1 MFCPLPLDFIVR
13 GFYIV
18 FIDKAALTITL
29 RPHQERIIDR
39 LQNYNKGQVIVPT
52 GGGKTLTM
60 IMDAKSSMDRCN
72 SGVTTVVVAPRILL
86 AEQLCSEFM
95 EVIDPNNSDPYLHVM
110 HVHSGETHYVSTTK
124 ADKIHLYAN
133 CARTMGENVIIF
145 TSYNSLQRIVDA
157 DIEVNTIYFDE
168 AHNSVKRNFFPATEY
183 FAENADRCYFY
194 TATPKHSLTP
204 KKPGMNW
211 SVYGQV
217 LANIP
222 APELVEGGYILPPK
236 VVVKQLPLIK
246 GRKVMYADDCDN
258 LLETLDNCKSVNVV
272 DGLVDGSSNLSKV
285 LICARTTKQIVNLL
299 THSDFC
305 SELYQ
310 RGYSWMTITSK
321 TGAII
326 DGKKVDREK
335 FFETLNTWGKDPEK
349 KFVVIHHS
357 ILSEGINVSGLEAV
371 IFMRNMDYIGISQSI
386 GRVIRL
392 GSTEK
397 TFGLVCIPTY
407 DTVGISTARK
417 VQAVVDVVFNQG
429 QPAISEIRR

>member
-1 MFCPLPLDFIVR
+1 M
-13 GFYIV
+13 
-18 FIDKAALTITL
+18 TITL

-39 LQNYNKGQVIVPT
+39 LKKYDKGSIIVPT

-60 IMDAKSSMDRCN
+60 IVDTKRRHDSIN
-72 SGVTTVVVAPRILL
+72 NGTTTVVVSPRILL

-95 EVIDPNNSDPYLHVM
+95 EVIDPNNSDPYLHVI
-110 HVHSGETHYVSTTK
+110 HVHSGETHFASTTK
-124 ADKIHLYAN
+124 AEKIHLYAN
-133 CARTMGENVIIF
+133 CARSVGENVIIF
-145 TSYNSLQRIVDA
+145 TTYNSLHRVMEA

-168 AHNSVKRNFFPATEY
+168 AHNSVKRNFFPATEH
-183 FAENADRCYFY
+183 FSEVSERSYFY
-194 TATPKHSLTP
+194 TATPKHSLTV

-211 SVYGQV
+211 GHVYGQV
-217 LANIP
+217 LVNVP

-236 VVVKQLPLIK
+236 VVVKQLPLVK
-246 GRKVMYADDCDN
+246 GRKVMYAEDSDN
-258 LLETLDNCKSVNVV
+258 LLETIDDNNIDKT
-272 DGLVDGSSNLSKV
+272 
-285 LICARTTKQIVNLL
+285 LICARTTKQIVGLISQ
-299 THSDFC
+299 SDFC
-305 SELYQ
+305 MQLAD

-326 DGKKVDREK
+326 DGQKVNREE
-335 FFETLNTWGKDPEK
+335 FFNTLNTWGKDPEK

-407 DTVGISTARK
+407 DTVGISTAKK

-429 QPAISEIRR
+429 LPAVSEIRR

>member
-1 MFCPLPLDFIVR
+1 M
-13 GFYIV
+13 
-18 FIDKAALTITL
+18 ITL

-110 HVHSGETHYVSTTK
+110 HVHSGETHHVSTTK

-145 TSYNSLQRIVDA
+145 TTYNSLHRIMEA
-157 DIEVNTIYFDE
+157 DIEVNNIYFDE
-168 AHNSVKRNFFPATEY
+168 AHNSVKKNFFPATEY

-194 TATPKHSLTP
+194 TATPKHSLTV

-211 SVYGQV
+211 GFVYGQV

-246 GRKVMYADDCDN
+246 GRKVMYAEDADN
-258 LLETLDNCKSVNVV
+258 LLETIDDNNI
-272 DGLVDGSSNLSKV
+272 SKT
-285 LICARTTKQIVNLL
+285 LICARTTKQIVGLL
-299 THSDFC
+299 SQSDFC
-305 SELYQ
+305 TELYQ

-392 GSTEK
+392 GGSEK

-407 DTVGISTARK
+407 DSVGISTARK

>member
-1 MFCPLPLDFIVR
+1 MWHRESPR
-13 GFYIV
+13 GLSVLYT
-18 FIDKAALTITL
+18 IDINRTHMITL
-29 RPHQERIIDR
+29 RPHQQRITDR
-39 LQNYNKGQVIVPT
+39 MLAYKKGQIIVPT

-72 SGVTTVVVAPRILL
+72 TGVTTVVVAPRILL

-145 TSYNSLQRIVDA
+145 TTYNSLHRIMEA
-157 DIEVNTIYFDE
+157 DIEVNNIYFDE
-168 AHNSVKRNFFPATEY
+168 AHNSVKKNFFPATEF

-194 TATPKHSLTP
+194 TATPKHSLTV

-211 SVYGQV
+211 GFVYGQV

-236 VVVKQLPLIK
+236 VVVKQLPMIK
-246 GRKVMYADDCDN
+246 GRKVMYAEDADN
-258 LLETLDNCKSVNVV
+258 LLETIDDNNI
-272 DGLVDGSSNLSKV
+272 SKT
-285 LICARTTKQIVNLL
+285 LICARTTKQIVGLL
-299 THSDFC
+299 SQSDFC
-305 SELYQ
+305 AELYQ

-335 FFETLNTWGKDPEK
+335 FFNTLNTWGKDPEK

-357 ILSEGINVSGLEAV
+357 ILSEGINVNGLEAV

-392 GSTEK
+392 GGSEK

-407 DTVGISTARK
+407 DSVGISTARK

-429 QPAISEIRR
+429 LPAISEIRR

>member
-1 MFCPLPLDFIVR
+1 MPYTIFIN
-13 GFYIV
+13 GTQM
-18 FIDKAALTITL
+18 LTL
-29 RPHQERIIDR
+29 RPHQQRITDR
-39 LQNYNKGQVIVPT
+39 MLAYKKGQIIVPT

-60 IMDAKSSMDRCN
+60 IMDAQSSMN
-72 SGVTTVVVAPRILL
+72 SIDNGVTTVVVAPRILL

-95 EVIDPNNSDPYLHVM
+95 EIIDPDNSDPYLHVM
-110 HVHSGETHYVSTTK
+110 HVHSGETHYTSTTK
-124 ADKIHLYAN
+124 AEKIHLYAN
-133 CARTMGENVIIF
+133 CARSMGENCIIF
-145 TSYNSLQRIVDA
+145 TTYHSLHRVMEA
-157 DIEVNTIYFDE
+157 DIEVNNIYFDE
-168 AHNSVKRNFFPATEY
+168 AHNSVQRNFFPATEY

-194 TATPKHSLTP
+194 TATPKHSLTV

-211 SVYGQV
+211 GFVYGQV

-236 VVVKQLPLIK
+236 VVVKQLPLVK
-246 GRKVMYADDCDN
+246 GRKVMYAEDCDN
-258 LLETLDNCKSVNVV
+258 LIETIEDNNIDKT
-272 DGLVDGSSNLSKV
+272 
-285 LICARTTKQIVNLL
+285 LICARTTKQIMGLISQ
-299 THSDFC
+299 SDFC
-305 SELYQ
+305 MQLAD

-326 DGKKVDREK
+326 DGKKVNREE
-335 FFETLNTWGKDPEK
+335 FFNTLNTWGKDGTK

-407 DTVGISTARK
+407 DTVGISTAKK

-429 QPAISEIRR
+429 QPAISGIRR

>member
-1 MFCPLPLDFIVR
+1 M
-13 GFYIV
+13 
-18 FIDKAALTITL
+18 TITL
-29 RPHQERIIDR
+29 RPHQDRILERM
-39 LQNYNKGQVIVPT
+39 LAYNKGQMIVPT

-60 IMDAKSSMDRCN
+60 IVDTQRRLDVIN
-72 SGVTTVVVAPRILL
+72 NGTTTVVVAPRILL

-110 HVHSGETHYVSTTK
+110 HVHSGETHFTSTTN
-124 ADKIHLYAN
+124 AEKIHLYAS
-133 CARTMGENVIIF
+133 CARSMGENVIIF
-145 TSYNSLQRIVDA
+145 TTYHSLHRVMEA

-168 AHNSVKRNFFPATEY
+168 AHNSVQRNFFPATEF
-183 FAENADRCYFY
+183 FANDADRCYFY
-194 TATPKHSLTP
+194 TATPKHSLTIT
-204 KKPGMNW
+204 KPGMNDGA
-211 SVYGQV
+211 VYGQV
-217 LANIP
+217 LVNVP
-222 APELVEGGYILPPK
+222 APELVDGGYILPPK
-236 VVVKQLPLIK
+236 VVVKQLPMIK

-258 LLETLDNCKSVNVV
+258 LIETIDDNNIDKT
-272 DGLVDGSSNLSKV
+272 
-285 LICARTTKQIVNLL
+285 LICARTTKQIINLL
-299 THSDFC
+299 TRSNFC
-305 SELYQ
+305 AELYQ

-335 FFETLNTWGKDPEK
+335 FFDTLNAWGKDPEK

-392 GSTEK
+392 GDK
-397 TFGLVCIPTY
+397 TKVFGLVCVPTY
-407 DTVGISTARK
+407 DNVGISTARK